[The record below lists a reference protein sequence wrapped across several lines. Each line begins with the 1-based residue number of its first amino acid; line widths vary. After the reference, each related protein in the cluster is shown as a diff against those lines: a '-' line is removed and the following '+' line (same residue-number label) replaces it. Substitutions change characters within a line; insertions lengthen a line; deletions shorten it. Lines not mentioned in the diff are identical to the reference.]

1 MTFPTPALPYTL
13 SPYLQSSILVTC
25 EWHNQYLVDHN
36 SAQCISVILF
46 ALFIQT
52 INYWLWLAR
61 PGWHYLRLADI
72 TNIIPRPT
80 RYTMDTISLMRTD
93 TVSLA
98 LCRHYCQR
106 NLFPVPTVSWLG
118 LWSCHGCTLSCI
130 MSHQLS
136 LVTQYIES
144 LMTKVPY

>member
-80 RYTMDTISLMRTD
+80 RYTVDTISLMRTD

-98 LCRHYCQR
+98 LCCHYCHR
-106 NLFPVPTVSWLG
+106 NLFPGPTVRWLWLWTVVMSWLY
-118 LWSCHGCTLSCI
+118 LVMCH
-130 MSHQLS
+130 
-136 LVTQYIES
+136 VTPIVTGDPIYWIIND
-144 LMTKVPY
+144 